1 MAKKKTAK
9 PRLRKSRL
17 TIQQI
22 LAWADAHH
30 RRTKKWPRRNS
41 GRVVG
46 GKGEQWQAVDESLR
60 QGYRGLKGDS
70 SLAQLLAKRRNA
82 RNRAALPKLTDE
94 TILKWADAHFRRN
107 KKWPIR
113 FSGRIVDSPGDTWQA
128 VHEALQ
134 KGCRGVRKRMT
145 LAQFLSKK
153 RNVRYMRGQ
162 PNLTERKILAWADR
176 HHLRKRKWPTARSGR
191 VTKYESWAAINQSL
205 RRGYR
210 GLRGGRSLAELLDKH
225 RRK

>member
-1 MAKKKTAK
+1 MAKKTKQT
-9 PRLRKSRL
+9 RSLRKSRL

-22 LAWADAHH
+22 LSWADAHH
-30 RRTKKWPRRNS
+30 RRTRKWPRRNT
-41 GRVVG
+41 GRIVG
-46 GKGEQWQAVDESLR
+46 AKGEQWQAVDEALR

-70 SLAQLLAKRRNA
+70 SLARLLAKRRNA
-82 RNRAALPKLTDE
+82 RNRAALPQLTDE
-94 TILKWADAHFRRN
+94 TILKWADAHFKRN

-134 KGCRGVRKRMT
+134 KGCRGVRKQMT

-153 RNVRYMRGQ
+153 RNVRYNRGQ
-162 PNLTERKILAWADR
+162 PDLTEEKILRWADR
-176 HHLRKRKWPTARSGR
+176 HYQRTKKWPTARSGR
-191 VTKYESWAAINQSL
+191 VTKYESWAAINQAL

-210 GLRGGRSLAELLDKH
+210 GLRGGQSLARLLDKR

>member
-1 MAKKKTAK
+1 MAKKKKT
-9 PRLRKSRL
+9 PQRLRKSRL
-17 TIQQI
+17 TLQQI

-30 RRTKKWPRRNS
+30 RRTRKWPRRDS

-46 GKGEQWQAVDESLR
+46 GKGEQWQAVDEALR

-82 RNRAALPKLTDE
+82 RNRAALPQLTDA
-94 TILKWADAHFRRN
+94 TILTWADAHHRRTG
-107 KKWPIR
+107 KWPIR
-113 FSGRIVDSPGDTWQA
+113 FSGRVVDSPGDTWQA
-128 VHEALQ
+128 VHESLQ

-145 LAQFLSKK
+145 LAQFLAKK
-153 RNVRYMRGQ
+153 RNVRYNRGQ
-162 PNLTERKILAWADR
+162 PDLTEEKILRWADR
-176 HHLRKRKWPTARSGR
+176 HYLRTKKWPTARSGR
-191 VTKYESWAAINQSL
+191 VTKYESWAAINQAL

-210 GLRGGRSLAELLDKH
+210 GLRGGRSLSQLLDKR